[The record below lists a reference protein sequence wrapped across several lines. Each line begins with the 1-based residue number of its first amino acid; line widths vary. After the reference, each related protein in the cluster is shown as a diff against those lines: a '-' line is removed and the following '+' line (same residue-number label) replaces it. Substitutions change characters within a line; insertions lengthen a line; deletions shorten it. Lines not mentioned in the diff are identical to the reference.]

1 MWLYSLLSADFHHY
15 PYPPSPPHPSDD
27 GKVEDSV
34 SNEFWDLFG
43 GFAPIAKKGATEDD
57 LVAKAIP
64 PTLYW

>member
-1 MWLYSLLSADFHHY
+1 M
-15 PYPPSPPHPSDD
+15 
-27 GKVEDSV
+27 